1 MRQDEAQPV
10 SQNTDSKLSD
20 SEPSKR
26 TPSHNQ
32 DGPKETLEN
41 KNLETYENR
50 SVEDLRPQI
59 DESKSAAIMSEN

>member
-1 MRQDEAQPV
+1 M

-20 SEPSKR
+20 SVPSKK
-26 TPSHNQ
+26 TTSQNQ